1 MASNLP
7 PALGANLSDY
17 PNQHEVDMNNT
28 RGDKAI
34 NAEISINLGSALRP
48 EWCGSFTLESL
59 SASILVSQSLMK
71 STKK

>member
-34 NAEISINLGSALRP
+34 NAEISINFGLP
-48 EWCGSFTLESL
+48 IFDEKH
-59 SASILVSQSLMK
+59 Q
-71 STKK
+71 KK